1 MDLRDGIR
9 TTGAVRGFTEQAVD
23 DSTLYEILDD
33 ARFAPSGGNRQPW
46 RVAVIQDLTL
56 RRNLAD
62 AMQTVWDEYVAVS
75 QTGRTPFT
83 VVDPAPY
90 ELVSV
95 KPGNVPND
103 LLDKI
108 ESVPVVLAI
117 SANLGSIAMMDKDL
131 ARPTITGGASI
142 YPFCWSIILAA
153 RSRGLGGVITT
164 FASRVEPITGDLL
177 GLAKN
182 DALAATIFLGHPI
195 KQLSKLKRSAVETF
209 TTFDRFDGP
218 VFPEAADNGRSVNPS

>member
-9 TTGAVRGFTEQAVD
+9 TTGAVRGFTEQPVD

-46 RVAVIQDLTL
+46 RVAVVKDLTL

-62 AMQTVWDEYVAVS
+62 AMQTVWDEYVALS

-117 SANLGSIAMMDKDL
+117 SADLGSIAMMDKDL
-131 ARPTITGGASI
+131 ERPTITGGASI

-164 FASRVEPITGDLL
+164 FASRVEPVTGELL

-182 DALAATIFLGHPI
+182 DALAATIFLGYPI
-195 KQLSKLKRSAVETF
+195 KQLSRLKRSSVETF
-209 TTFDRFDGP
+209 TTVDRFDGP
-218 VFPEAADNGRSVNPS
+218 VFSGEPNNNSL